1 MWRLLTLM
9 AGAWLETLS
18 ARLRAGPL
26 RPGWSFTFELVVRF
40 LRRDWV
46 EMATWPPSQMRAEL
60 EGRFYPGG
68 MARKCTRRTERVGG
82 VDGEWF
88 DPPNAPD
95 DAVLVYV
102 HGGSFLAGSS
112 HTHADVI
119 ARYALATGLRTFA
132 PNYRLAPEHPY
143 PAAAEDLLAVFR
155 ALVASGVAPS
165 RLAVAGESAG
175 GNLVVKLQLLL
186 RDANEALPAA
196 AVSISGWFDLTCAQ
210 PSMTRHA
217 AYDYGT
223 REMLLTQAKLA
234 AGALASDDPSIS
246 LMNADLSRIGPLLV
260 QAGTAEML
268 FDECRLFYER
278 ARDAG
283 ADVTFDPLAEMP
295 HAAPLLASVG
305 GEGAR
310 AIERGARF
318 IVDRLGV
325 APTA

>member
-1 MWRLLTLM
+1 MGRLFRLM
-9 AGAWLETLS
+9 LGAWFETLS
-18 ARLRAGPL
+18 ARLRGGPL

-46 EMATWPPSQMRAEL
+46 EIAFWPPQELRASL
-60 EGRFYPGG
+60 EGRSYPNG
-68 MARKCTRRTERVGG
+68 MAKKCARRTERVGG

-88 DPPNAPD
+88 EPPNAPA
-95 DAVLVYV
+95 DAALVYV

-143 PAAAEDLLAVFR
+143 PAAAEDVLAVFR
-155 ALVASGVAPS
+155 AVVASGIAPA
-165 RLAVAGESAG
+165 RIGVAGESAG
-175 GNLVVKLQLLL
+175 GNLVVKLLLQL

-196 AVSISGWFDLTCAQ
+196 VVSISGWFDLTCAQ
-210 PSMTRHA
+210 PSMTEHE

-223 REMLLTQAKLA
+223 KAMLQHQAKLA
-234 AGALASDDPSIS
+234 AGSLAPGDPSIS
-246 LMNADLSRIGPLLV
+246 LVSADLKGIGPLLV

-268 FDECRLFYER
+268 FDECKLLYER
-278 ARDAG
+278 ARAAG
-283 ADVTFDPLAEMP
+283 ADVTFDPLLEMP
-295 HAAPLLASVG
+295 HASPLLASVG

-318 IVDRLGV
+318 ITERLG
-325 APTA
+325 